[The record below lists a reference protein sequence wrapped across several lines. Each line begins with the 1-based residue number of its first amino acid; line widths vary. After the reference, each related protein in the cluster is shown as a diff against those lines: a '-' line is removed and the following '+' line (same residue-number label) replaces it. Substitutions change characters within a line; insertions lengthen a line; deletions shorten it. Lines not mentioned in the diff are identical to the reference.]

1 MSPVIARLP
10 MAWQDPAYR
19 RARRTG
25 HAIAALAADPKTVE
39 PPFLTGDDGH
49 DDGLDPWPAW
59 DTPPAPILPGGSA
72 GSLSLYP
79 WQ

>member
-19 RARRTG
+19 KARRAG
-25 HAIAALAADPKTVE
+25 HASAALTAVPGTAD
-39 PPFLTGDDGH
+39 PPFLTGDDGQ
-49 DDGLDPWPAW
+49 DGPDPWHGR
-59 DTPPAPILPGGSA
+59 DTPPAPILPGGSS
-72 GSLSLYP
+72 GRLSPYP